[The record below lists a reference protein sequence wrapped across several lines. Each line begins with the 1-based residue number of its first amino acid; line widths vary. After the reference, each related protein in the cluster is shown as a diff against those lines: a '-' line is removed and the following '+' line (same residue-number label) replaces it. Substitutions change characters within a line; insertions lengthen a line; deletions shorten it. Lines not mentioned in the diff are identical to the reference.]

1 MWNFDANYDIT
12 FRQKPERYSSLIG
25 IAFRFSTSYVT
36 FLREERK
43 QRLGT
48 AEWLPTMTKV

>member
-36 FLREERK
+36 FLHEERK